1 MLNVKIKR
9 LNNAAKIPTKAHT
22 SDAAFDLYAD
32 IKDEF
37 IPFGENEPIK
47 GIKIYPHET
56 VKIGTGIAMAIPE
69 WYWGAI
75 YARSGLATK
84 QGLRPANAVGVVD
97 ASYRGEIIVAL
108 HNDSNEVQIVR
119 RGDRIAQFMLC
130 PVFNT
135 NFIETNELD
144 DTDRGATGFGDSG
157 R

>member
-1 MLNVKIKR
+1 MLDVKIKR
-9 LNNAAKIPTKAHT
+9 LSNTSIMPTKAHAD
-22 SDAAFDLYAD
+22 DAAFDLFAD
-32 IKDEF
+32 IKNEV
-37 IPFGENEPIK
+37 ILFGETEPIK

-97 ASYRGEIIVAL
+97 SNYRGEIIVAL

-119 RGDRIAQFMLC
+119 HGDRIAQFMIC

-135 NFIETNELD
+135 NFIETDKLD
-144 DTDRGATGFGDSG
+144 DTDRGTTGFGDSG